1 MRESIR
7 VSAVIP
13 VKRRKLYRGWLDSK
27 EHSAFTG
34 AKAHV
39 VSRVG
44 GRFSAWDGYIE
55 GKTLELEAGR
65 KIVQSWRSSDF
76 PAESA
81 DSRLVV
87 SFRDVPGGTKITI
100 YHSEIPEGQGKEYKR
115 GWRDFYFSPMKAYF
129 QKRKVK

>member
-13 VKRRKLYRGWLDSK
+13 VKRQTLYRAWLDGK
-27 EHSAFTG
+27 GHSAFTG

-39 VSRVG
+39 VPRVG

-55 GKTLELEAGR
+55 GKTLELEPGR

-76 PAESA
+76 PAESG

-87 SFRDVPGGTKITI
+87 SFQDVPGGTKITL
-100 YHSEIPEGQGKEYKR
+100 HHTEIPEGQGKGYKR

-129 QKRKVK
+129 RKKRVK